1 MDPDY
6 RRFLKADDWDLR
18 GQVVS
23 DQQKRMPYPP
33 LEEPPPLDAPQFDL
47 PDPEASMLGEMPVR
61 EVIRRRQSHRDF
73 RAEPLTLEELAY
85 LCWATQ
91 GVRAVAASGAAL
103 LRTVP
108 SGGSRHPFET
118 YLAVRNVASLTPGLY
133 RYLSLSHRLCL
144 LRPGDL
150 TAEAVAACR
159 GQRMVALCAVLFVW
173 AAVPYRTEWRYP
185 LVAAK
190 LIAQD
195 SGHVCAHLYLACE
208 SIGAGCCAVG
218 AYDQAKMDAFIGL
231 DGERMF
237 CVYAAPVGK
246 V

>member
-1 MDPDY
+1 MGPDA
-6 RRFLKADDWDLR
+6 RRFLKADDWALFR
-18 GQVVS
+18 ATQS

-33 LEEPPPLDAPQFDL
+33 LEEPPPPGAPLFDL
-47 PDPEASMLGEMPVR
+47 PAPEGFSLGEMSVR
-61 EVIRRRQSHRDF
+61 EAIRRRESRRGF
-73 RAEPLTLEELAY
+73 SAAPLSLEELAY

-91 GVRAVAASGAAL
+91 GVRAVAASGAAV

-108 SGGSRHPFET
+108 SGGCRHPFET
-118 YLAVRNVASLTPGLY
+118 YLAVRNVAGLDPGLY

-144 LRPGDL
+144 VRSGDL
-150 TAEAVAACR
+150 TAEAVAACS
-159 GQRMVALCAVLFVW
+159 GQRMVANCAALIVW

-218 AYDQAKMDAFIGL
+218 AYDQTRMDAMLGL
-231 DGERMF
+231 DGECMF
-237 CVYAAPVGK
+237 SVYAAPVGK